1 MEMKKTASGILI
13 PKKKGVDCSYCFR
26 KIHKEQEPDG
36 RLRLV
41 EGRPMCP
48 TCRAVKMSKFTS
60 KILGDKSN
68 HLKDKAQ
75 VTKKLEANEKSRV
88 DIISSLSIEKS
99 NTANKNK
106 RRGL

>member
-1 MEMKKTASGILI
+1 
-13 PKKKGVDCSYCFR
+13 
-26 KIHKEQEPDG
+26 
-36 RLRLV
+36 
-41 EGRPMCP
+41 
-48 TCRAVKMSKFTS
+48 MSKFTS
-60 KILGDKSN
+60 KILSDKSH